1 MKESWESYKNI
12 LVGALG
18 GLIIAIL
25 ILIIGFFKTVL
36 LLLFTLLGGLIGWTI
51 TNTELGNY
59 LPIRKKIKTKL
70 SIKERNR

>member
-1 MKESWESYKNI
+1 MKEIWDSYKSI

-36 LLLFTLLGGLIGWTI
+36 LLLFTLLGGLTGWVI
-51 TNTELGNY
+51 KNTEVGNY
-59 LPIRKKIKTKL
+59 LPIRKRK
-70 SIKERNR
+70 